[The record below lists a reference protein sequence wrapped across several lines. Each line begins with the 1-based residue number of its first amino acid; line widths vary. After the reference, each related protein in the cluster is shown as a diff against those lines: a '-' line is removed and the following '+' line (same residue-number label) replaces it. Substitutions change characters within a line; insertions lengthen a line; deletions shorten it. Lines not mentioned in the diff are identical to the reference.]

1 MSGAGSQRRFKPALD
16 ADSRA
21 ADFEVVN
28 MAPQSRRMKP
38 LPPIEQYN
46 IYSNGYANSSMVQ
59 QTLPTKKPSQRV
71 QGSLSN
77 HESALILKNIA
88 KK

>member
-1 MSGAGSQRRFKPALD
+1 MSGAGSQRRFKGLD

-59 QTLPTKKPSQRV
+59 
-71 QGSLSN
+71 
-77 HESALILKNIA
+77 
-88 KK
+88 